1 VPDIIG
7 RLLAVKTNRLLLQVF
22 WGQEHLEFKP
32 EPERTTAPP
41 HKTPRHWLRGR
52 AGRPRRRRPMSQCA
66 SPTHGGAATGGRGRG
81 RAENFE
87 TGLESGFFFDHPV
100 PRTARG
106 KGCTGKAGW
115 GFISGFLSGATCE
128 RNPCREA
135 RDGPLWCQ
143 PGMAGGQ
150 RDDIPNDDPNIGHKG
165 YVATTVVWYCPG
177 LKPPSLAT

>member
-66 SPTHGGAATGGRGRG
+66 SPTHGGAATGGGGRG
-81 RAENFE
+81 RAEKRA
-87 TGLESGFFFDHPV
+87 LSPFFFRPPGTTHCTREGVYWQSGLGFHLRFSFRRNLRAQSVQGGSRRAALVSARNGWRSEGRHPK
-100 PRTARG
+100 R
-106 KGCTGKAGW
+106 
-115 GFISGFLSGATCE
+115 
-128 RNPCREA
+128 
-135 RDGPLWCQ
+135 
-143 PGMAGGQ
+143 
-150 RDDIPNDDPNIGHKG
+150 
-165 YVATTVVWYCPG
+165 
-177 LKPPSLAT
+177 

>member
-1 VPDIIG
+1 MVPIPLLGISKFHRAVTG

-66 SPTHGGAATGGRGRG
+66 SPTHGGAATGGGGRG
-81 RAENFE
+81 RAEKRA
-87 TGLESGFFFDHPV
+87 LSPFFFDHPA

-115 GFISGFLSGATCE
+115 GFISGFLSGATKLLANAI
-128 RNPCREA
+128 R
-135 RDGPLWCQ
+135 
-143 PGMAGGQ
+143 AG
-150 RDDIPNDDPNIGHKG
+150 R
-165 YVATTVVWYCPG
+165 
-177 LKPPSLAT
+177 LATGRSGVSPEWLEVRGTTSQTMILI